1 MSGSNTETKR
11 VVHVVAGVLRNAAD
25 RILLAQ
31 RLPGKHLAGGWEFPG
46 GKVEPGE
53 TRFDTLK
60 RELHEELG
68 VEVQGARP
76 LLCVRHA
83 YPERVILLD
92 VWIVTQYLGEP
103 LGQEGQPLRWCA
115 REDLPHA
122 ELLPADKPIVTAL
135 RLPERLTLRESS
147 SYVMVEFSQVQN
159 ASVAPRLLGVFCARR
174 DEATAAAEAGADFL
188 LTRAELTG
196 EDLAALC
203 AAVAIPVYARG
214 IPLTDAWQRGAAG
227 VYGEDL

>member
-1 MSGSNTETKR
+1 
-11 VVHVVAGVLRNAAD
+11 VHVVAGVLRNADD

-53 TRFDTLK
+53 TRFQTLG

-68 VEVQGARP
+68 IEVLAARP
-76 LLCVRHA
+76 LLCVRHP

-92 VWIVTQYLGEP
+92 VWIVTEYRGDP
-103 LGQEGQPLRWCA
+103 LGLDGQALRWCR
-115 REDLPHA
+115 REALPQA

-135 RLPERLTLRESS
+135 RLPERLLARESPT
-147 SYVMVEFSQVQN
+147 YVIVDSRALLPAAVD
-159 ASVAPRLLGVFCARR
+159 SPRLVGVGCEGL
-174 DEATAAAEAGADFL
+174 DEGIAAADAGADFL
-188 LTRAELTG
+188 VTRGLLGG
-196 EDLAALC
+196 EELAALC

-214 IPLTDAWQRGAAG
+214 VALPEAWELGAAG
-227 VYGEDL
+227 LYDADF

>member
-1 MSGSNTETKR
+1 LSGSNAETKR

-103 LGQEGQPLRWCA
+103 VGQEGQPLRWCA

-135 RLPERLTLRESS
+135 RLPERLTGRESA
-147 SYVMVEFSQVQN
+147 SYLMVDSPLHPQSAV
-159 ASVAPRLLGVFCARR
+159 SPRLVGVLCAGL
-174 DEATAAAEAGADFL
+174 DEAVAAAEAGADFL
-188 LTRAELTG
+188 VTRAVPRG
-196 EDLAALC
+196 EELAALC

-214 IPLTDAWQRGAAG
+214 ISLAEAWQRGAAG
-227 VYGEDL
+227 IWDGD

>member
-1 MSGSNTETKR
+1 LSGSNAESKR
-11 VVHVVAGVLRNAAD
+11 VVHVVAGVLRDAAD

-31 RLPGKHLAGGWEFPG
+31 RPPGKHLAGGWEFPG
-46 GKVEPGE
+46 GKVEPDE
-53 TRFDTLK
+53 TRFDTLR

-68 VEVQGARP
+68 VDVQSARP

-92 VWIVTQYLGEP
+92 VWIVTDYLGEP
-103 LGQEGQPLRWCA
+103 VGLEGQHLRWCP

-122 ELLPADKPIVTAL
+122 DLLPADKPIVTAL
-135 RLPERLTLRESS
+135 RLPERLTLRENS
-147 SYVMVEFSQVQN
+147 SYVIVDSPLS
-159 ASVAPRLLGVFCARR
+159 AAAAVAPRLVGVLCGRP
-174 DEATAAAEAGADFL
+174 DEAVAAAEAGADFL
-188 LTRAELTG
+188 VTRAVPRG
-196 EDLAALC
+196 EQLAALC

-214 IPLTDAWQRGAAG
+214 IELAEAWQQGAAG

>member
-1 MSGSNTETKR
+1 LSVSSAETKR
-11 VVHVVAGVLRNAAD
+11 VVHVVAGVLKDAAD

-31 RLPGKHLAGGWEFPG
+31 RPPGKHLAGGWEFPG

-53 TRFDTLK
+53 TRLATLR
-60 RELHEELG
+60 RELQEELG
-68 VEVQGARP
+68 VDVQAARP

-92 VWIVTQYLGEP
+92 VWIVTQYRGEP
-103 LGQEGQPLRWCA
+103 TGREGQGLRWCP
-115 REDLPHA
+115 REALPDA
-122 ELLPADKPIVTAL
+122 DLLPADKPIVTAL
-135 RLPERLTLRESS
+135 RLPERLMARENS
-147 SYVMVEFSQVQN
+147 SYVIVESLRVRA
-159 ASVAPRLLGVFCARR
+159 ASASDRLLGVFCARLA
-174 DEATAAAEAGADFL
+174 EATAAAEAGADFL
-188 LTRAELTG
+188 VTRAEFGG

-214 IPLTDAWQRGAAG
+214 MPLTDAWQLGAAG

>member
-1 MSGSNTETKR
+1 
-11 VVHVVAGVLRNAAD
+11 VHVVAGVLRNAAD

-135 RLPERLTLRESS
+135 RLPERLTLRE
-147 SYVMVEFSQVQN
+147 N
-159 ASVAPRLLGVFCARR
+159 ASYLMVDSPLHPRSAVSPRLVGVLCAGL
-174 DEATAAAEAGADFL
+174 DEAVAAAEAGADFL
-188 LTRAELTG
+188 VTRAVPRG
-196 EDLAALC
+196 EELAALC

-214 IPLTDAWQRGAAG
+214 ISLAEAWQRGAAG
-227 VYGEDL
+227 IWDGD